1 MSRLMGMML
10 AVAALAALSAGAIA
24 QTATDMKP
32 AVAAADVTTI
42 TAKVE
47 AIDAANRTVTVRGP
61 LGRSVTIKA
70 GEQVKNFAQ
79 LKVGD
84 DLVLK
89 YAEAVSVALKKTPG
103 GRSETTTTTG
113 PVTAAPGAKP
123 GVAMAQQTVWV
134 ANVEQVDAKRNVVL
148 LQGPQGRYAEV
159 KVKDPKVMSEVKAGD
174 QVEITYTE
182 AVLLEA
188 VAPKK

>member
-1 MSRLMGMML
+1 MVRMLAMML
-10 AVAALAALSAGAIA
+10 VSAALAGTGAIA
-24 QTATDMKP
+24 VAQTANMAP
-32 AVAAADVTTI
+32 AGAAADVTTI
-42 TAKVE
+42 TAKIE

-84 DLVLK
+84 ELVFK
-89 YAEAVSVALKKTPG
+89 YAEAISVALKKTPG
-103 GRSETTTTTG
+103 GRSETVTSTG
-113 PVTAAPGAKP
+113 PVTAPAGAMPGM
-123 GVAMAQQTVWV
+123 GMAQQTTIV
-134 ANVEQVDAKRNVVL
+134 ANVEQVDAKRSEVL
-148 LQGPQGRYAEV
+148 LHGPKGNYVEV
-159 KVKDPKVMSEVKAGD
+159 KVKDPNVMSQVKAGD

>member
-1 MSRLMGMML
+1 MRKLGMML
-10 AVAALAALSAGAIA
+10 VSAALAGMSVVAVA
-24 QTATDMKP
+24 QTADMK
-32 AVAAADVTTI
+32 AAADVTTI

-61 LGRSVTIKA
+61 MGRSVTIKA

-84 DLVLK
+84 ELVFK
-89 YAEAVSVALKKTPG
+89 YVEAISVALKKSPG

-113 PVTAAPGAKP
+113 PVTAPAGAKP
-123 GVAMAQQTVWV
+123 GMAMAQQTVWV
-134 ANVEQVDAKRNVVL
+134 ANVEQVDPKRSEVL
-148 LQGPQGRYAEV
+148 LQGPNGRYAEV
-159 KVKDPKVMSEVKAGD
+159 KVKDPKVMSEVKVGD